1 MGFHENLI
9 QTFQNFK
16 DKFIGSNDIS
26 GLGDGTLSG
35 AILDVDSNKQDTLTF
50 DNVPTSSSTNPVT
63 SGGVYTALQ
72 NVHIDVDN
80 ALDSTSENP
89 VQNKVIKAVID
100 SKQDTL
106 TAGTRIT
113 MTGSTISA
121 DSEIDD
127 TATTNSVTWSAA
139 KIIAYMASFSSL
151 HFEIVTTLPST
162 NISTST
168 IYLVLKST
176 SETSNIYTE
185 YYYINNN
192 WEIIGDTSVDLTNYY
207 TQTQVDTLL
216 LGKEDTLTFDSTPT
230 SGSNNPVTSGGVYSA
245 LQNVDIDVDNTLD
258 STSENPVQNK
268 VITSA
273 LDSKQNTL
281 TAGDNITIET
291 IGNSTVISGTG
302 GGSVYWQEIYS

>member
-1 MGFHENLI
+1 MGFHENLL
-9 QTFQNFK
+9 QSFQNFK
-16 DKFIGSNDIS
+16 NKFIGSDDIS
-26 GLGDGTLSG
+26 QIGNGTINN
-35 AILDVDSNKQDTLTF
+35 AILNLSSTKQNVLTF
-50 DNVPTSSSTNPVT
+50 DVTPISGSTNPVT
-63 SGGVYTALQ
+63 SNGIYSALQ
-72 NVHIDVDN
+72 NVTIAVDN

-100 SKQDTL
+100 SKQDVL

-162 NISTST
+162 DISTST

-176 SETSNIYTE
+176 SGTSNIYTE

-207 TQTQVDTLL
+207 TQTQVDNLL
-216 LGKEDTLTFDSTPT
+216 LGKEDTLTFDSAPT

-268 VITSA
+268 IITSA
-273 LDSKQNTL
+273 LDGKQNTL
-281 TAGDNITIET
+281 TAGEGIEIDPVFNVIKST
-291 IGNSTVISGTG
+291 GAVIYANALFPSGN
-302 GGSVYWQEIYS
+302 